1 MMAFFFMKSGL
12 VEPVPLERGTT
23 VNASWD
29 VNTCLPQIFSAVSER
44 REMRGLRGLILH
56 DDSAKPH
63 RTWIT
68 NEFLLENHVEQ
79 YQNAAYPPNLRSCDF
94 FLFPKLKK
102 QLHGIRFNDD
112 NEMVTT
118 LEQAIDSPRK
128 KILKIVS
135 KTGLFE
141 CTNALMLK
149 DSTLKKV
156 N

>member
-12 VEPVPLERGTT
+12 VKSVLLERGAT

-29 VNTCLPQIFSAVSER
+29 VSTCLPQIFSAVSER
-44 REMRGLRGLILH
+44 REMRSLRGLIFH

-79 YQNAAYPPNLRSCDF
+79 YQNAAYSPNLRSCDF
-94 FLFPKLKK
+94 LFPKPKK

-112 NEMVTT
+112 NEVVTT
-118 LEQAIDSPRK
+118 LEQVIDSPRK
-128 KILKIVS
+128 KILKTFW

-141 CTNALMLK
+141 CTNVLMLK
-149 DSTLKKV
+149 DSTLKK
-156 N
+156 